1 MTHVLGTATVQ
12 LLAIATAQEDY
23 LVARGTAIFAG
34 GELEIEAYG
43 KTAEALFANQNSEIV
58 ALVKIFGGSNQPL
71 LKIERI
77 MNASAPVVEANDE
90 RIEQVRKTLILK
102 SKDTRDQMREK
113 VAQAMA
119 ILEN

>member
-102 SKDTRDQMREK
+102 SKDTRNQMREK